1 LKKDAP
7 FLSITCAG
15 AAICEP
21 AHAVSLASVDDDGRR
36 ILSTASHPIILN
48 LTKPSF
54 NRSCEDIASRMKAS
68 IAPALLSR
76 AMTDPRHVMRH
87 RVVA

>member
-1 LKKDAP
+1 
-7 FLSITCAG
+7 
-15 AAICEP
+15 
-21 AHAVSLASVDDDGRR
+21 VSQHTPSRLERR
-36 ILSTASHPIILN
+36 IVGSGKPDPLLSTAAHPIILN

-76 AMTDPRHVMRH
+76 AMTDPRHVVRH